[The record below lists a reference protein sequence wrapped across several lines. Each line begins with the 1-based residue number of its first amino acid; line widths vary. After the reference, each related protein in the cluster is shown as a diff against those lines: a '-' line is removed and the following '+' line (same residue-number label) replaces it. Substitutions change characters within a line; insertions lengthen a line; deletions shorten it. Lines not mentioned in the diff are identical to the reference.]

1 MSTVTVRRARLED
14 GPIVAKL
21 FLELGVEE
29 VPPGPER
36 FAQEMCAR
44 TFVAE
49 VDGEVLGY
57 LYEQTLSDSGYVR
70 HVVASPK
77 ARRSGIGGALFRAA
91 KLHFRASGCTSVRL
105 NVKPDN
111 HAAIALYEREGLRA
125 AYASRSVAF
134 TFTRIPGAKIQGLR
148 PCVLEPSDDARTE
161 ATFSLPRGQ
170 IAQMR
175 GMPGRLVLGV
185 LDERERPTSD
195 SVAASELPVVGVAC
209 FDPNFPGS
217 FPFRARSLEAAE
229 ALLDACRTHALGD
242 AMNVVV
248 EDDDALS
255 TWLLSQGARSTLEIV
270 HYVGALD

>member
-1 MSTVTVRRARLED
+1 MSTVMVRRARLED
-14 GPIVAKL
+14 GPVVAKL

-36 FAQEMCAR
+36 FAKEMCAR

-49 VDGEVLGY
+49 TDGEVLGY

-77 ARRSGIGGALFRAA
+77 ARRTGIGQALFRAA
-91 KLHFRASGCTSVRL
+91 KTHFRAAGCTTVRL

-134 TFTRIPGAKIQGLR
+134 TFSRIPGTKVAGVRTGL
-148 PCVLEPSDDARTE
+148 LEARDDARAE
-161 ATFSLPRGQ
+161 AAFGLPRGQ
-170 IAQMR
+170 LAQMR
-175 GMPGRLVLGV
+175 AMPGRVVLGAM
-185 LDERERPTSD
+185 DERTP
-195 SVAASELPVVGVAC
+195 AATDGDAPVVGVAC
-209 FDPNFPGS
+209 FDPKFPGS
-217 FPFRARSLEAAE
+217 FPFRARTLEAAE
-229 ALLDACRTHALGD
+229 ALLDACRAHALGD

-248 EDDDALS
+248 EDDEALS
-255 TWLLSQGARSTLEIV
+255 AWLLSRGARSTLEIV